1 MSPGHQKPEIVQ
13 NAFIGFAGVCH
24 IKWHNK
30 SQTWWSKRKMD
41 FLNDTCMHRLG
52 VFHGKTYG
60 FAHLSKVIA
69 ELVFNVKALRKYL
82 CSVFSAYHA
91 H

>member
-1 MSPGHQKPEIVQ
+1 MVVK
-13 NAFIGFAGVCH
+13 
-24 IKWHNK
+24 KK
-30 SQTWWSKRKMD
+30 D
-41 FLNDTCMHRLG
+41 LNDTCMHRLG
-52 VFHGKTYG
+52 VFHGKTYD